1 MADAVSEM
9 IEKWDLPL
17 QQIIALCYDT
27 TASNSGKLK
36 GSVKLV
42 EAIVKHACL
51 WLACRHHV
59 GELHIKHVNIRIRGD
74 TSGIVFTNLST
85 KSFDWGH
92 RRLELFQH

>member
-1 MADAVSEM
+1 MSDAVSEM
-9 IEKWDLPL
+9 IEKWHLPL
-17 QQIIALCYDT
+17 EQIIGLCYDT
-27 TASNSGKLK
+27 TASNSGKEK

-74 TSGIVFTNLST
+74 TTGTVIINLSII
-85 KSFDWGH
+85 SFD
-92 RRLELFQH
+92 